1 MITYKNITDV
11 EVLNEMPEGATALVN
26 DDGEL
31 KQVACEK
38 MGSPIIGGGV
48 ATAFFKQDGYDNV
61 LAGVAVAHAAPERTY
76 TCINMTFDE
85 ACQVVMSGQPIEV
98 IFMTTRDGG
107 LFFQPAY
114 NVVYGATPRLIY
126 AETDTGISVYWTSDG
141 ISAEE
146 PGK

>member
-26 DDGEL
+26 DDGDL

-61 LAGVAVAHAAPERTY
+61 LAGVASADEAPEGTY

-98 IFMTTRDGG
+98 IFMTTIDGG

-114 NVVYGATPRLIY
+114 NVAYDGAHRLIY
-126 AETDTGISVYWTSDG
+126 AETDTGRHAYWTSDG
-141 ISAEE
+141 ISTKG